1 MKPLSGNKFSM
12 PKCGYSNND
21 RRMKYIAMNEQLPS
35 VIENRKHLTDKRSI
49 SSQLQLDATAVSLS
63 LKSLAADEAIGEKSL
78 SPLTSHSINN

>member
-1 MKPLSGNKFSM
+1 
-12 PKCGYSNND
+12 
-21 RRMKYIAMNEQLPS
+21 MKY
-35 VIENRKHLTDKRSI
+35 DKRSI